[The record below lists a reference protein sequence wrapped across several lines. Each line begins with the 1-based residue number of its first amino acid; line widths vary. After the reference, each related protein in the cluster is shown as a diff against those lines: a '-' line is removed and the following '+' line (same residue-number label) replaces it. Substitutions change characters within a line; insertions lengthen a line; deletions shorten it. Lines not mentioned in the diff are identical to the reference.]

1 MFGSQAIEVAIG
13 LVLAFF
19 LLATA
24 ASAVVEVI
32 SALWDK
38 RAKDL
43 DAALDRMQ
51 GASGTAKD
59 LVGKPPSRVQDTSVF
74 QAISPPGVRRGILP
88 KRWGT
93 VKPSYLSAKA
103 FADAVAEMIVKAK
116 HATTTADELYDAL
129 PQTLRDRLQPIVS
142 EVEGDATAIKAGLE
156 SWFDDTMARLEGSY
170 KRWAQIWLFVVALA
184 LVIGANASAYRMA
197 DVLYRDPAVR
207 SAVTQSATATATAG
221 QSSDPATITDNLDK
235 VADTVSSLDS
245 LGLPVGWHH
254 WNQPGGTWATILGWL
269 VTALLVMLGAPFWFG
284 VLTKLVSLRSTGE
297 RPSKALDDSTSATRQ
312 IGLRSL

>member
-32 SALWDK
+32 SALYQK

-43 DAALDRMQ
+43 EAALDRMQ
-51 GASGTAKD
+51 GAPGTVRD
-59 LVGKPPSRVQDTSVF
+59 PVGSVPSKVQETSVYK
-74 QAISPPGVRRGILP
+74 AISPPNLKRGILP

-93 VKPSYLSAKA
+93 VRPSYLSAKA

-116 HATTTADELYDAL
+116 HATATGDELYHAL
-129 PQTLRDRLQPIVS
+129 PQDLRDRLQPIVS
-142 EVEGDATAIKAGLE
+142 DVANDATAIKAGLE
-156 SWFDDTMARLEGSY
+156 SWFDDTMARLEGAY
-170 KRWAQIWLFVVALA
+170 KRWAQAWLFVVALA
-184 LVIGANASAYRMA
+184 LVIAANASAYRMA

-221 QSSDPATITDNLDK
+221 QSSDPASITDNLDK

-297 RPSKALDDSTSATRQ
+297 RPAKALDDSTSATTE
-312 IGLRSL
+312 IGLRI

>member
-32 SALWDK
+32 SALYQK
-38 RAKDL
+38 RAQDL
-43 DAALDRMQ
+43 EAALNRMQ
-51 GASGTAKD
+51 GASGTATD
-59 LVGKPPSRVQDTSVF
+59 LVGKPQSKVQETSVF
-74 QAISPPGVRRGILP
+74 MAISPPDVKRGIWP
-88 KRWGT
+88 IKWGT

-129 PQTLRDRLQPIVS
+129 PPTLRDRLQPIVS
-142 EVEGDATAIKAGLE
+142 EVKSDATAIKAGLE

-207 SAVTQSATATATAG
+207 AAVTQSATATATAG
-221 QSSDPATITDNLDK
+221 QSADSQSITDNLDK

-254 WNQPGGTWATILGWL
+254 WNKPGGTWATILGWL

-297 RPSKALDDSTSATRQ
+297 RPAKAPDDSTSATTE
-312 IGLRSL
+312 IGLRI